1 MKTEEVDPYGL
12 YVYSNCFL
20 EKFKSSKRKSTNKW
34 KFAIIEIQPHLRLEM
49 KSYGNL
55 VRE

>member
-12 YVYSNCFL
+12 YVYGNCFL

-34 KFAIIEIQPHLRLEM
+34 KFAIIEIQPHLRLEI

-55 VRE
+55 LRE